1 MILTWQ
7 YTTIYNIE
15 EWLSSR
21 GNGYDYTTIHK
32 TCLVLPMVLLDTLC
46 HVHSQKTCPTNR
58 IVIYEK
64 DYVSFQWYR
73 VVVVP
78 SYYDVCEE

>member
-1 MILTWQ
+1 MIIQQ
-7 YTTIYNIE
+7 YT
-15 EWLSSR
+15 R
-21 GNGYDYTTIHK
+21 
-32 TCLVLPMVLLDTLC
+32 LVWYYRWCYWILFVMFIPKK
-46 HVHSQKTCPTNR
+46 HVRTNR

-64 DYVSFQWYR
+64 DHVSFQWYR